1 MDLENDDF
9 DFKPITGGLGFDKK
23 AEQAQVKRPTP
34 AISKPALNSSMIDDK
49 NFSDKKLTDTFSK
62 DKFADKKF
70 SAEALELDKDAL
82 PSMSFKETKSTAPE
96 LFQRPLVKDQNE
108 ESSRTIKDML
118 SALPPSLDFIDKTT
132 STGTRGYSPV
142 GRKEY
147 ITPAYDKPKMPL
159 EAKNE
164 IATDLDINNLDI
176 SLDNTLEKAFPKVG
190 FRKPFFHQTVEVKPQ
205 FTEVTASFTSAVID
219 ALVIA
224 GLTALFLVT
233 LIVFTKI
240 DLIAVILHTDAP
252 ASVWL
257 EIGAIFVGVY
267 LLYYMCTRG
276 FWGST
281 LGDWAFDI
289 QLGLETDRMKWYYP
303 ALVILRMSVVALTGF
318 VILPIISYFAKRDV
332 IGAMTGIGLYSKNY

>member
-1 MDLENDDF
+1 MDLDNDNF
-9 DFKPITGGLGFDKK
+9 DFKPITSGLGFDKK

-34 AISKPALNSSMIDDK
+34 AIAKPTMTESMLEDSFADMPSLSKADMPSL
-49 NFSDKKLTDTFSK
+49 SK
-62 DKFADKKF
+62 DAKT
-70 SAEALELDKDAL
+70 
-82 PSMSFKETKSTAPE
+82 PMSFKDTKPSMPE
-96 LFQRPLVKDQNE
+96 LFERPLIKDKTDD
-108 ESSRTIKDML
+108 SSRTIKDML
-118 SALPPSLDFIDKTT
+118 NALPPSLDFVDKTT
-132 STGTRGYSPV
+132 TTGTRGYTPV

-164 IATDLDINNLDI
+164 IATDLNVNSLDI

-205 FTEVTASFTSAVID
+205 FTPVTSSFTSAVID

-233 LIVFTKI
+233 LIVFTKV

-252 ASVWL
+252 ASVWV
-257 EIGAIFVGVY
+257 EIGAIFLGVY

-276 FWGST
+276 LWGST

-289 QLGLETDRMKWYYP
+289 QLGMDSDRLKWYYP
-303 ALVILRMSVVALTGF
+303 ALVILRMVVVAVTGF
-318 VILPIISYFAKRDV
+318 IVLPIISFIAKKDV
-332 IGAMTGIGLYSKNY
+332 IGSLTNIGLYAKNY

>member
-1 MDLENDDF
+1 MDLDNDNF
-9 DFKPITGGLGFDKK
+9 DFKPITSGLGFDKK

-34 AISKPALNSSMIDDK
+34 SVSKPSITAPMIE
-49 NFSDKKLTDTFSK
+49 DTFQGEPLLKES
-62 DKFADKKF
+62 
-70 SAEALELDKDAL
+70 L
-82 PSMSFKETKSTAPE
+82 PSMSFKETKTSTPE
-96 LFQRPLVKDQNE
+96 LFERPLVKEKNDE
-108 ESSRTIKDML
+108 ASRTIKDML
-118 SALPPSLDFIDKTT
+118 SALPPSLDFVDKTT
-132 STGTRGYSPV
+132 TTGNRGYTPV

-147 ITPAYDKPKMPL
+147 ITPPYDKPKLPV

-164 IATDLDINNLDI
+164 IATDLDINKLDI

-205 FTEVTASFTSAVID
+205 FTMVTASFTSAVID

-252 ASVWL
+252 ASVWM
-257 EIGAIFVGVY
+257 EIGAIFLGVY

-289 QLGLETDRMKWYYP
+289 QLGLESDRLKWYYP
-303 ALVILRMSVVALTGF
+303 GLVIMRMGVVAITGF
-318 VILPIISYFAKRDV
+318 IVLPLISYFAKKDV
-332 IGAMTGIGLYSKNY
+332 IGALTGVGLYSKNY